1 MFCRRFSAACIVHG
15 ISFIFYQ
22 MECLDGDDLTS
33 LNDTSQCSKSCQLKV
48 SMRNLIKHLNFF
60 HLTLDLDLKK
70 GRKKNFYVVFRS
82 SFACVH
88 SMSMHC
94 IDIFRVKIATSF
106 PRDNLIFLHLLGL
119 LNFNLN
125 GSAHKHLCL

>member
-1 MFCRRFSAACIVHG
+1 MLMFCRRFSAACIVHG

-70 GRKKNFYVVFRS
+70 GKKKTFLLYFDHLLLVFIR
-82 SFACVH
+82 CLCTV
-88 SMSMHC
+88 
-94 IDIFRVKIATSF
+94 
-106 PRDNLIFLHLLGL
+106 LIFLGLKFQLVFLEVILSFYIYL

-125 GSAHKHLCL
+125 GSAYKHLCL